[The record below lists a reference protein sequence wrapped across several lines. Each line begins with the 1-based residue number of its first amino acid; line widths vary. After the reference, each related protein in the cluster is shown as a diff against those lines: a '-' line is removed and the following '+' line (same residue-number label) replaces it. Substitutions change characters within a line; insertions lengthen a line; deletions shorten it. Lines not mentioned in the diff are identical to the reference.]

1 MGFHLKEYVAPD
13 FTEERFRNAPDAVL
27 LPAPKDGVVSENYHS
42 TTIFPEYFKVDGEW
56 LLAAESRMDCV
67 AVYKENRV
75 QVVEFRNVKKGDL
88 VFIGRTEDASEGIYV
103 YPDGFRGKED
113 SNKDLFAFRQ
123 GRSRETAF
131 SRDYDELYELLNY
144 ERDHGNVVWV
154 MGPAC
159 AFDSDSREAF
169 AGLVQEG
176 YVDALLAG
184 NALATHDLE
193 GAYMKTALGQNI
205 YTQESQPMGHYNHLD
220 TLNRIRYYGSIPAF
234 IEAENIDNG
243 IIYSCVKKKVP
254 FVLAGSIRDD
264 GPMPEIYGNVY
275 EAQNAMRDCV
285 RKATTVICMAS
296 TLHTIATGNMVPSFR
311 MLEDG
316 TIRQIYFYSVDISEF
331 AVNKLG
337 DRGSLSAKSIVT
349 NAQDFVVNVYKGVR
363 KLQEDNPI
371 SILPLRN
378 PSKSRVI

>member
-378 PSKSRVI
+378 PSKSSVM